1 MGQRTTIADTGGVNA
16 LRSPSALP
24 CLALA
29 SLLVVG
35 SACTVPLGLNAG
47 ADDGPTLAPSPSVPS
62 ASTLPAQL
70 RLLSA
75 AEYRET
81 VRDLLHLEVAPHIDH
96 THLAGGFDTGAD
108 GQLHEALFA
117 TLLDEAERLGRAA
130 VTTTLAADFACV
142 GVAVDDDCA
151 RAVIASLARRAAR
164 RPVDDARVDELVAFF
179 AAERVAEADATA
191 ALANVVTRLLLS
203 PEFLYRAEVGV
214 DVDNAR
220 ALDAFEQ
227 ASLVSFAVT
236 GAPPDVALFD
246 DAVVADAVGAR
257 LDDDT
262 LRRHVARLLDTPR
275 GHERVAALVRQWVR
289 ATALDDMV
297 RRPEDFPKL
306 ASPEQGRALK
316 EGFDAFVDAVAYSDD
331 GSLQALFSSPFAMVN
346 RHSAGLVGADVD
358 AGDDLVRVELPRS
371 ERRGLLTQP
380 GWLAALGASGE
391 PDKDRPVLRGYAVKT
406 QLLCEPIGPPSGLNT
421 AAASQAAAEIPGF
434 NDMTTRQ
441 QYEAMMEQG
450 ASCSACHAQFMPL
463 GFAFGRYDAL
473 GRHRTEQ
480 RGQTVDPSTSDVPFL
495 GEPRSFADGLVLSD
509 VLAEEPVVADC
520 FAQNAAAF
528 VTGLGSSSSSL
539 ALGAEVAAQRAGR
552 AEVLATLTNAVVRAA
567 SAPRAV
573 HDVDDG
579 DDVPVDDGDDGDD
592 VPVDDGDDGGD
603 GDDVVVDVEVVLGS
617 GAGLAPGESRSVRS
631 GAFTFSYQS
640 DGNLVLYESGVPRW
654 ASFTNGESAHTAIMQ
669 GDGNLVVY
677 SRPGAPV
684 FHTGTNGNAGAVLV
698 LRADGVLEVR
708 GAGGVVLHT
717 LAHNVGTPGQ
727 P

>member
-1 MGQRTTIADTGGVNA
+1 MGQRTTIADTRGVNA
-16 LRSPSALP
+16 LRSLSALP
-24 CLALA
+24 RLALA
-29 SLLVVG
+29 ALLAAG
-35 SACTVPLGLNAG
+35 SACTVQLGLNDG
-47 ADDGPTLAPSPSVPS
+47 ADDGPTVAPSPSVPS

-75 AEYRET
+75 AEYRES

-96 THLAGGFDTGAD
+96 AHLAGGFDTGAD

-117 TLLDEAERLGRAA
+117 TLLDEAERLGDAA
-130 VTTTLAADFACV
+130 VATTLANDFACV
-142 GVAVDDDCA
+142 GVAVDDACA

-164 RPVDDARVDELVAFF
+164 RPVSDARVDELVAFF
-179 AAERVAEADATA
+179 VAERVASDDAAA
-191 ALANVVTRLLLS
+191 ALASVVTRLLLS

-214 DVDNAR
+214 AVDAVAGAR

-236 GAPPDVALFD
+236 GAAPDVALFD

-262 LRRHVARLLDTPR
+262 LRRHVTRLLDTPR
-275 GHERVAALVRQWVR
+275 GHARVAALVRQWVR

-306 ASPEQGRALK
+306 ASPQQGQALK
-316 EGFDAFVDAVAYSDD
+316 DGFDAFVDAVAYSDD
-331 GSLQALFSSPFAMVN
+331 GSLRALFSSPFAMVN

-358 AGDDLVRVELPRS
+358 VDALVRVELPRS

-391 PDKDRPVLRGYAVKT
+391 ADKDRPVLRGHAVKT

-495 GEPRSFADGLVLSD
+495 GAPRTFEDGLALSD
-509 VLAEEPVVADC
+509 ALADEPVVGDC

-528 VTGLGSSSSSL
+528 VTGLGSSSSAL
-539 ALGAEVAAQRAGR
+539 ALGAEVAAAREGQ
-552 AEVLATLTNAVVRAA
+552 AEVLATLADAVVRAA

-573 HDVDDG
+573 FV
-579 DDVPVDDGDDGDD
+579 DDVPGDDGDD
-592 VPVDDGDDGGD
+592 DVDDNDNDDDDVPV
-603 GDDVVVDVEVVLGS
+603 VPDVEVVLGS
-617 GAGLAPGESRSVRS
+617 GAGLAPGESRSVRG
-631 GAFTFSYQS
+631 GAFAFSYQS

-708 GAGGVVLHT
+708 GGDGAVLHT
-717 LAHNVGTPGQ
+717 LAPNVGAAGAP
-727 P
+727 